1 MTIPEAF
8 LDELT
13 CHIMSDPVE
22 LPISRRVV
30 DKSTIIRHLHQHP
43 TDPFNRQPLN
53 LEQVVPLD
61 ALRQDIEAFLS
72 RHINASLST
81 AETSATARAS
91 SHTQVT
97 QSMDS
102 FASAC
107 GDDEVSASEA
117 THSSQ
122 RSSQQL
128 QHSSEPRDTCGAT
141 DTDASDAQDVSETG
155 GRRLDRPSQYSIIPN
170 IGILNHD
177 PSLPALN
184 HTQRLHE
191 PPSSTPPPIPN
202 TTAAV
207 SMFSQAASLLRDWSQ
222 TKPS

>member
-1 MTIPEAF
+1 MLTYAHVCSRMLTYAHVFSRTSCAGRRNAEATEALAVAQVTIPDAF

-30 DKSTIIRHLHQHP
+30 DRSTIIRHLHQHP
-43 TDPFNRQPLN
+43 TDPFNRQALN

-81 AETSATARAS
+81 AATSATARAS

-97 QSMDS
+97 QSLDS
-102 FASAC
+102 SATASE
-107 GDDEVSASEA
+107 DDEVSASEA

-122 RSSQQL
+122 RSSQQVQQL
-128 QHSSEPRDTCGAT
+128 QHSSEPRDTCDAT

-155 GRRLDRPSQYSIIPN
+155 GSIPSQYSIIPN
-170 IGILNHD
+170 
-177 PSLPALN
+177 S
-184 HTQRLHE
+184 
-191 PPSSTPPPIPN
+191 
-202 TTAAV
+202 
-207 SMFSQAASLLRDWSQ
+207 AS
-222 TKPS
+222 